1 MSRVGYS
8 RCPPVPRTSPWGD
21 DHRLASSRSSRPTT
35 VECRASHQSEP
46 ASVPRKT
53 VVCSGLESPR
63 SFSGLPKVE
72 AGSSP
77 ATRVSKGKGNE
88 GKDRKRPLAQL
99 PTWALGFWAKLGAGL
114 GFLLWDTWRPS
125 CVPTEDPAAPRSPSL
140 PGQACLLPA
149 NIPKLGSRHGG
160 HSEGQVGSGGSANWR
175 YLWPKPHFCLRLRA
189 CREAG
194 QDSHFSSSKHR
205 QVCTF

>member
-1 MSRVGYS
+1 M
-8 RCPPVPRTSPWGD
+8 PRTSSWGD
-21 DHRLASSRSSRPTT
+21 DHWLASSRCSRPTT

-53 VVCSGLESPR
+53 VVCSGLEGPR

-88 GKDRKRPLAQL
+88 GKDRKRPRAQL

-114 GFLLWDTWRPS
+114 GFLLWDAWRPS
-125 CVPTEDPAAPRSPSL
+125 CVPTEDPL
-140 PGQACLLPA
+140 PPA

-160 HSEGQVGSGGSANWR
+160 HSEGQAGSGGSANWR
-175 YLWPKPHFCLRLRA
+175 CLWPKPHSCL
-189 CREAG
+189 
-194 QDSHFSSSKHR
+194 D
-205 QVCTF
+205 